1 MCAANWSK
9 KASLKKNSY
18 WKATCNFIYCLYAW
32 LRASDNPSK
41 YQDLLKV
48 CIHKLKCAPGKHLL
62 ELVVIFHW
70 AASWHAA
77 PTAQQHIQ
85 REILLAREPGVQCC
99 FELLEVSA
107 EANHAFN

>member
-9 KASLKKNSY
+9 KSSLKKNSY

-77 PTAQQHIQ
+77 PTAHAAHPE
-85 REILLAREPGVQCC
+85 RNPVGKGAWSSVLLWVARG
-99 FELLEVSA
+99 FSWS
-107 EANHAFN
+107 